1 MQDILKFLLIAIS
14 AAVIGYVGWTVYG
27 EGTKTANA
35 RMSESVH
42 FAQAQAQNTN
52 QSLTEA
58 GMVGQAGQSVLS
70 QGTVPAAMGT
80 PHGIAVI
87 TNLDELLIEWRPR
100 YEAATRAYARFD
112 ASIANAMSRA
122 EEYFAQQQAITDGIR
137 DLTKQA
143 NARLE
148 DEADMALYRQWE
160 LRADSALKEA
170 TNFII
175 GLDDMDAILR
185 KMELRAD
192 FVFDATAFTEVPAAI
207 TELNQQLFDFQVASE
222 NIKLTAR
229 SPFEAQQP

>member
-100 YEAATRAYARFD
+100 YEAATRAHARFD
-112 ASIANAMSRA
+112 ASIANAKSRA

-137 DLTKQA
+137 DPTNQA
-143 NARLE
+143 KVRLE

-170 TNFII
+170 NKFMI

-229 SPFEAQQP
+229 SPFGAQQP